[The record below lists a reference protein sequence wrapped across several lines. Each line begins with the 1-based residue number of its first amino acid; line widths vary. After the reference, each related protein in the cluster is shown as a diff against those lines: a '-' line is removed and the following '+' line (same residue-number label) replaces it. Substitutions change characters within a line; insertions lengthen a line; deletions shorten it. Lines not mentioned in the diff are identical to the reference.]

1 MYIILSFF
9 HLIKNL
15 EKLEK
20 YRDLNFIIIFANYM
34 YNLELKKDIK
44 MKKI

>member
-20 YRDLNFIIIFANYM
+20 YRDLNFIIIFANY
-34 YNLELKKDIK
+34 NLELKKDIK